1 MAIFNEIKGKKE
13 TVCLSTPDTSPID
26 IFHVETANET
36 MEAASGMDI
45 PNMLFGELIF
55 EKELTVL
62 FSSAGIGKTMLA
74 RYYTTELYKILYS
87 QHCNQLYLL

>member
-1 MAIFNEIKGKKE
+1 MAIFNEIKGEKE
-13 TVCLSTPDTSPID
+13 TVCLSAPDTSPPPKLEID

-62 FSSAGIGKTMLA
+62 F
-74 RYYTTELYKILYS
+74 
-87 QHCNQLYLL
+87 